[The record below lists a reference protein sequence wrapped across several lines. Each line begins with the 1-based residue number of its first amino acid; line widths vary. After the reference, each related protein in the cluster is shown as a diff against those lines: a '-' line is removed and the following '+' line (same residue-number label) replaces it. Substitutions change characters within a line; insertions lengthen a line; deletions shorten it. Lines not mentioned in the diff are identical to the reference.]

1 MSRGDEKMA
10 GYFKAPGVKRNIT
23 RNFEMRKGCIV
34 FFHSFYVMFSFQ
46 LGCVGWTQWKW
57 HVLGITGHEVLTKSD
72 AREMRPLLEVPSWQ
86 LLDAA
91 LSCHNKT
98 CHFSCDCRELAYRLC
113 HYVLWKMI
121 SSHPSGGRFFSSDA
135 PRASVL

>member
-91 LSCHNKT
+91 LRVIIRRVISAVIVGNLHIG
-98 CHFSCDCRELAYRLC
+98 
-113 HYVLWKMI
+113 YVTMFCGK
-121 SSHPSGGRFFSSDA
+121 
-135 PRASVL
+135 